1 MKSIWILS
9 TKLYGTFWEY
19 LEWNLKG
26 LPAIIVTGKMMIKKR
41 GRPGRPFEGMDETTL
56 FRAAFPDA
64 WEGMRRVAGAEEPS
78 EDALRER
85 WEAVLELARR
95 ALSASLPR
103 AEPVKSAADVFERYR
118 YLVGDSPVEV
128 FLAVLLDVKH
138 RVLRDVRVS
147 VGILN
152 GSLIHPREVFATAVA
167 ERAAAVL
174 LVHNHP
180 SGDPSPS
187 PEDRE
192 VTRRLRSAGGILGIP
207 VLDHV
212 IIGSCSFYSF
222 REEADW

>member
-1 MKSIWILS
+1 M
-9 TKLYGTFWEY
+9 
-19 LEWNLKG
+19 EWNLNG
-26 LPAIIVTGKMMIKKR
+26 FPGIIGTGERMR
-41 GRPGRPFEGMDETTL
+41 RRPGRPGRPLEGMDEATL
-56 FRAAFPDA
+56 FRAAFPEG
-64 WEGMRRVAGAEEPS
+64 WEEMRRVAREEEPS
-78 EDALRER
+78 DGVVRER

-95 ALSASLPR
+95 ALSCPVPR
-103 AEPVKSAADVFERYR
+103 SEPVKSAADVFERYR

-138 RVLRDVRVS
+138 RVLRDARVS

-167 ERAAAVL
+167 ERAAAVV

-192 VTRRLRSAGGILGIP
+192 VTRRLRSAGGIVGIP
-207 VLDHV
+207 VMDHV

>member
-1 MKSIWILS
+1 M
-9 TKLYGTFWEY
+9 GC
-19 LEWNLKG
+19 
-26 LPAIIVTGKMMIKKR
+26 
-41 GRPGRPFEGMDETTL
+41 PGRPFEEVDEATL
-56 FRAAFPDA
+56 FRTAFPQC
-64 WEGMRRVAGAEEPS
+64 WERMRKVAAGEKSADGP
-78 EDALRER
+78 LRER

-95 ALSASLPR
+95 ALSPPSLRTDPMR
-103 AEPVKSAADVFERYR
+103 SSVDVFETYR
-118 YLVGDSPVEV
+118 YLLADSPVEV

-138 RVLRDVRVS
+138 RVLRCDRVS

-152 GSLIHPREVFATAVA
+152 GSLIHPREVFASAVA
-167 ERAAAVL
+167 ERAAAVV

-187 PEDRE
+187 REDRE
-192 VTRRLRSAGGILGIP
+192 VTQRLRSAGRIVGIP

>member
-1 MKSIWILS
+1 M
-9 TKLYGTFWEY
+9 E
-19 LEWNLKG
+19 
-26 LPAIIVTGKMMIKKR
+26 
-41 GRPGRPFEGMDETTL
+41 EGPVD
-56 FRAAFPDA
+56 
-64 WEGMRRVAGAEEPS
+64 G
-78 EDALRER
+78 ALRER

-95 ALSASLPR
+95 ALTTPFPR
-103 AEPVKSAADVFERYR
+103 SEPLRSAADVFERYR
-118 YLVGDSPVEV
+118 YLLADSPVEV

-138 RVLRDVRVS
+138 RVRHSVRVS

-167 ERAAAVL
+167 ERAAAII

-192 VTRRLRSAGGILGIP
+192 VTRRLRSAGGIVGIP

>member
-1 MKSIWILS
+1 LKSFRGII
-9 TKLYGTFWEY
+9 GTGE
-19 LEWNLKG
+19 G
-26 LPAIIVTGKMMIKKR
+26 MRRGP
-41 GRPGRPFEGMDETTL
+41 GRPGRPFEGMDETSL
-56 FRAAFPDA
+56 FRAAFPEG
-64 WEGMRRVAGAEEPS
+64 WERMLRVAREEEPS
-78 EDALRER
+78 DGPLRDR

-95 ALSASLPR
+95 ALSCPVPWS
-103 AEPVKSAADVFERYR
+103 EPVRSAADVFDRYR
-118 YLVGDSPVEV
+118 YLVGDSPVEE

-152 GSLIHPREVFATAVA
+152 GSLIHPREVFAAAVS
-167 ERAAAVL
+167 ERAAAVV

-192 VTRRLRSAGGILGIP
+192 VTRRLRSAGGIVGIP
-207 VLDHV
+207 VMDHV
-212 IIGSCSFYSF
+212 IIGGCSFYSF

>member
-1 MKSIWILS
+1 MRRR
-9 TKLYGTFWEY
+9 
-19 LEWNLKG
+19 
-26 LPAIIVTGKMMIKKR
+26 V
-41 GRPGRPFEGMDETTL
+41 GRPGRPFEEVDEATL
-56 FRAAFPDA
+56 FRAAFPEY
-64 WEGMRRVAGAEEPS
+64 WEKMQKVAAGEKSADGP
-78 EDALRER
+78 LGER

-95 ALSASLPR
+95 ALSPSSPQT
-103 AEPVKSAADVFERYR
+103 EPVKSSLDVFEKYR
-118 YLVGDSPVEV
+118 YLLADSPVEV

-138 RVLRDVRVS
+138 RVLRCDRVS

-152 GSLIHPREVFATAVA
+152 GSLIHPREVFASAVA
-167 ERAAAVL
+167 ERAAAVV

-187 PEDRE
+187 REDRE
-192 VTRRLRSAGGILGIP
+192 VTQRLRSAGRILGIP

>member
-1 MKSIWILS
+1 MRRR
-9 TKLYGTFWEY
+9 
-19 LEWNLKG
+19 
-26 LPAIIVTGKMMIKKR
+26 V
-41 GRPGRPFEGMDETTL
+41 GRPGRPFEEVDEETL
-56 FRAAFPDA
+56 FRAAFPQC
-64 WEGMRRVAGAEEPS
+64 WGRMRKVAAGKKSADGP
-78 EDALRER
+78 LRER

-95 ALSASLPR
+95 ALSPPSPGSD
-103 AEPVKSAADVFERYR
+103 PVRSSADVFETYR
-118 YLVGDSPVEV
+118 YLLADSPVEV

-138 RVLRDVRVS
+138 RVLRCDRVS

-152 GSLIHPREVFATAVA
+152 GSLIHPREVFASAVA
-167 ERAAAVL
+167 ERAAAVV

-187 PEDRE
+187 REDRE
-192 VTRRLRSAGGILGIP
+192 VTERLRSAGRIVGIP

>member
-1 MKSIWILS
+1 
-9 TKLYGTFWEY
+9 
-19 LEWNLKG
+19 
-26 LPAIIVTGKMMIKKR
+26 
-41 GRPGRPFEGMDETTL
+41 MDETTL
-56 FRAAFPDA
+56 FRAAFPEG
-64 WEGMRRVAGAEEPS
+64 WEGMLRVAREE
-78 EDALRER
+78 ETFDGALRER

-95 ALSASLPR
+95 ALSCTLPR
-103 AEPVKSAADVFERYR
+103 SEPVRSAADVFERYR
-118 YLVGDSPVEV
+118 YLVGDSPVEE

-152 GSLIHPREVFATAVA
+152 GSLIHPREVFAAAVA
-167 ERAAAVL
+167 ERAAAVV

-192 VTRRLRSAGGILGIP
+192 VTRRLRSAGGIVGIP
-207 VLDHV
+207 VMDHV
-212 IIGSCSFYSF
+212 IIGNCSFYSF

>member
-1 MKSIWILS
+1 M
-9 TKLYGTFWEY
+9 
-19 LEWNLKG
+19 
-26 LPAIIVTGKMMIKKR
+26 KKR
-41 GRPGRPFEGMDETTL
+41 SGRIGRPFEGKDETSL
-56 FRAAFPDA
+56 FRAAFPEG
-64 WEGMRRVAGAEEPS
+64 WEEMRRAAVEEGPV
-78 EDALRER
+78 DGALRER

-95 ALSASLPR
+95 ALTTPFPR
-103 AEPVKSAADVFERYR
+103 SEPLRSAADVFDRYR
-118 YLVGDSPVEV
+118 YLLADSPVEV
-128 FLAVLLDVKH
+128 FLAVLLDVKQ
-138 RVLRDVRVS
+138 RVLHSVRVS

-152 GSLIHPREVFATAVA
+152 GSLIHPREVFAPAVA
-167 ERAAAVL
+167 ERAASII

-192 VTRRLRSAGGILGIP
+192 VTRRLRSAGGIVGIP